1 MSLQEEIHWRFS
13 LKFAMV
19 SWGKRLHTICVNRW
33 CNLVP
38 RLLFPSMGKTGL
50 ARYSRGDGEAFVQDL
65 RHLYNALDGTED
77 DAVFDENIPEQ
88 KKSEDEEMDDE
99 FETDSEEEDEQKDR
113 CRSHN
118 NTNKSSYYTNN
129 NFSSFCK

>member
-1 MSLQEEIHWRFS
+1 MSLQEEIHLRFC

-19 SWGKRLHTICVNRW
+19 SCDKLVYTICVNRW

-38 RLLFPSMGKTGL
+38 RLLVPSMGKTGL

-65 RHLYNALDGTED
+65 WHLYNALDSTED

-99 FETDSEEEDEQKDR
+99 FETEREEDEQ
-113 CRSHN
+113 
-118 NTNKSSYYTNN
+118 
-129 NFSSFCK
+129 